1 MCSLRFQ
8 DERAGAAPLKR
19 AAALALVAV
28 LVLAAEPAAAA
39 GTGGSEFKSL
49 YELIAGWAT
58 GYLGRAIAVSFLVV
72 GLLTGLIRG
81 SVIAAVTA
89 IGAAVALLMLPTI
102 VDTIFAGTGG
112 I

>member
-1 MCSLRFQ
+1 MIHSLS
-8 DERAGAAPLKR
+8 DETRLKLFKLGF
-19 AAALALVAV
+19 AT
-28 LVLAAEPAAAA
+28 VLAVWALLLLADPAQAS
-39 GTGGSEFKSL
+39 TGGSEFKSL
-49 YELIAGWAT
+49 YELISGWAK

-72 GLLTGLIRG
+72 GLLTGLVRG

-102 VDTIFAGTGG
+102 VDAIFGGTG